1 MKTTMALLFGGKSPE
16 HEISLLSAR
25 NIFAAIPRDKYE
37 VVLIGIDPNG
47 QWFAIEA
54 ADFETEKLDIA
65 AAGRPLCLVPG
76 LAERQIRYWDSV
88 EDFPQIEVVFP
99 ITHGPNGEDG
109 SLQGLLRHLNLPF
122 VGPGVMSS
130 ATAMDKDV
138 TKRLL
143 SEADLLVAEGFCF
156 HYYEK
161 DAIDYLAVLNQLGSP
176 VFIKP
181 ANMGSSVGVSKA
193 NNKTEFDAAIAEAFR
208 FDHKVIVEQALI
220 GREVE
225 CAVIGNGEVA
235 TTSVGEVIVN
245 SAALYD
251 FDSKYKDPD
260 AAVITIPAENIDNQ
274 MLAKL
279 VLVAKSAYRAVGC
292 EGMARVDMFLCED
305 DSVYVN
311 ELNTLPG
318 FTNISMYPKL
328 WAEAGLDYPD
338 LIDKLL
344 QLALERGQ
352 RDTALQSAPV
362 S

>member
-16 HEISLLSAR
+16 HEISLRSAR

-37 VVLIGIDPNG
+37 IVLIGIDPNG
-47 QWFAIEA
+47 RWFALEHS
-54 ADFETEKLDIA
+54 DLETDDLDIA
-65 AAGRPLCLVPG
+65 AMGRPLCLVPG
-76 LAERQIRYWDSV
+76 LAERQIRLLDSA
-88 EDFPQIEVVFP
+88 ETFPQIEVVFP
-99 ITHGPNGEDG
+99 ITHGPYGEDG

-122 VGPGVMSS
+122 VGPGVLGS
-130 ATAMDKDV
+130 AAAMDKDV

-143 SEADLLVAEGFCF
+143 SQADLLVAEGFCF

-161 DAIDYLAVLNQLGSP
+161 DAIDYFAVINQLGLP

-193 NNKTEFDAAIAEAFR
+193 NNKAEFDAAIAEAFR

-225 CAVIGNGEVA
+225 CAVMGNGEVG
-235 TTSVGEVIVN
+235 TTSVGEVVVN
-245 SAALYD
+245 SAELYD
-251 FDSKYKDPD
+251 FDTKYEDPN
-260 AAVITIPAENIDNQ
+260 AADIVIPAQDIDNQ

-279 VLVAKSAYRAVGC
+279 VLVAKNAYRAVGC
-292 EGMARVDMFLCED
+292 EGMTRVDMFLCED
-305 DSVYVN
+305 GAVYVN

-318 FTNISMYPKL
+318 FTSISMYPKL
-328 WAEAGLDYPD
+328 WAEAGLDYAD
-338 LIDKLL
+338 LIDNLL
-344 QLALERGQ
+344 QLALERGR
-352 RDTALQSAPV
+352 RDAALQSARL